1 MYPTTPFAA
10 LSWSDLSGDPLVEV
24 ALALG
29 LAAVGGALFAWARQS
44 TLPAYLLVGAVAGP
58 AGLGLI
64 GRSETM
70 RVLAEI
76 GVLVMLF
83 LVGVKLDLR
92 TLARVGRGPVLV
104 AVTQMAVVGGLGF
117 ALALGLGY
125 RAVESTYIGSAA
137 AISSTVIVVTLLG
150 DRKELDSLH
159 GKLAVAILIVQDIFA
174 VCALFVLP
182 TLDSGGE
189 QADTV
194 AALALALGRLGLFLL
209 IAVFAFVI
217 FDPLSRALSRSGETS
232 FVFLVSWMLG
242 LGIAGALLG
251 LGEEAGAFAAGVM
264 VSTASHGHIGASRL
278 APVRDFLVPLFFLT
292 LGSQV
297 SLEDFSAAAPLV
309 IGLFAL
315 VVVVKPA
322 VLFFSL
328 ARAGF
333 RARAS
338 VLTALSMGQTSEF
351 SLLLFAAGA
360 EAGQLA
366 GHLSSAIAIT
376 SFASFVVSI
385 FMAAN
390 APFVYQRSEA
400 LFKRFERKGGTFDVA
415 AEAEASGK
423 LPAASVLVFGVGR
436 IGAVLLEELR
446 RRGVSYLGLDFDP
459 EVVKDLRSKD
469 PRIFYGDAEDPD
481 LFDFIELKELRVVVS
496 TARSSVAS
504 ESLVRALR
512 QRGFGG
518 IIVVAADDDEESRKL
533 YELGADLVLVPYRDA
548 AELATTAICEALA
561 LVPPSLLSVQ
571 ADGSSTRDSGSLS
584 GRGDET
590 TLESGVDSSSK

>member
-1 MYPTTPFAA
+1 MYPTAAFAA
-10 LSWSDLSGDPLVEV
+10 LPWSDLSGDPLVEV

-29 LAAVGGALFAWARQS
+29 LAAVGGALFSWARQS

-64 GRSETM
+64 GKSETM

-83 LVGVKLDLR
+83 LVGVRLDLR
-92 TLARVGRGPVLV
+92 TLARIGTGPVLV
-104 AVTQMAVVGGLGF
+104 AVTQVAVVGGLGF
-117 ALALGLGY
+117 ALALVLDY
-125 RAVESTYIGSAA
+125 RAVESIYIGSAA

-182 TLDSGGE
+182 TLGGSE
-189 QADTV
+189 QGGTLS
-194 AALALALGRLGLFLL
+194 ALALALGRLGVFFL
-209 IAVFAFVI
+209 IVVSAFVI
-217 FDPLSRALSRSGETS
+217 FDPLSRAFSKSGETS
-232 FVFLVSWMLG
+232 FVFLISWMLG

-251 LGEEAGAFAAGVM
+251 LGEEAGAFTAGVM

-309 IGLFAL
+309 LGLLAL
-315 VVVVKPA
+315 VVAVKPLL
-322 VLFFSL
+322 LFFL
-328 ARAGF
+328 LTRARFG
-333 RARAS
+333 ARAS
-338 VLTALSMGQTSEF
+338 FLTALSMGQTSEF
-351 SLLLFAAGA
+351 SLLLFAAGS
-360 EAGQLA
+360 ETGQLT
-366 GHLSSAIAIT
+366 GHLSSAIAVT

-390 APFVYQRSEA
+390 APSVYLRGEG
-400 LFKRFERKGGTFDVA
+400 LLKRFERKGGTFDVA

-423 LPAASVLVFGVGR
+423 LPVASVLVFGVGR
-436 IGAVLLEELR
+436 IGAVLLQELR

-469 PRIFYGDAEDPD
+469 PRIYYGDAEDPD
-481 LFDFIELKELRVVVS
+481 LFDFIELKALRVVVS

-504 ESLVRALR
+504 EALIRALR
-512 QRGFGG
+512 EREFEGT
-518 IIVVAADDDEESRKL
+518 IVVAADDEEGSRKL

-548 AELATTAICEALA
+548 AELATTAICEALS
-561 LVPPSLLSVQ
+561 LVPPSVLSEQ
-571 ADGSSTRDSGSLS
+571 ADDSSVRDSGSLS
-584 GRGDET
+584 GRHEGAPH
-590 TLESGVDSSSK
+590 